1 MVGVQGGPTPAKT
14 ESQARVERA
23 LFCEIFLNI
32 ISAIIHYD
40 GLLFTGGCFGG
51 CLPSLLSITKS
62 RPMPWLLLSLSP
74 PLLLL
79 QLLHQDAFTFSQ
91 AAALNCLPQVPQF
104 TNTERP
110 QQVLRLLL
118 KPSFTSGFI
127 TAAGAAGLINQQ
139 RLMVAAALISGPS
152 SGTIVHVLPGGT
164 GAALGRRPHLL
175 EQRLG
180 RRWLG
185 PTVVVG
191 LVVDFITEWSTST
204 LLLLLIAVGV
214 PMPMLLM
221 LVLVLMV
228 LPLVAT
234 GAIAGGSAGGG
245 DDVSTGGIGGNS
257 LEQTTDELLLG

>member
-1 MVGVQGGPTPAKT
+1 MVGVQRGPTPAKT

-23 LFCEIFLNI
+23 LFFKIFFNI

-62 RPMPWLLLSLSP
+62 RPMPWLLLLSLSP

-139 RLMVAAALISGPS
+139 RLMVTVAAALISGPS
-152 SGTIVHVLPGGT
+152 SGTIVHVLPGRT

-185 PTVVVG
+185 STVVV
-191 LVVDFITEWSTST
+191 VMDFITE
-204 LLLLLIAVGV
+204 
-214 PMPMLLM
+214 
-221 LVLVLMV
+221 
-228 LPLVAT
+228 
-234 GAIAGGSAGGG
+234 
-245 DDVSTGGIGGNS
+245 
-257 LEQTTDELLLG
+257 